1 MKQFDMTRFSR
12 VLKLDFFE
20 GRKAMM
26 WGALCMVLLYLFFF
40 WFAHNI
46 GIHDSRYD
54 YIQAPERRM
63 LMRVDAICE
72 AVGVFS
78 AIAMFIFFLISA
90 STLYRGEQKKQQR
103 IAWLMLPASN
113 LEKFLSRWIY
123 LLVFSLVGG
132 LLSFFVADLIHMAYL
147 TMTDYPVQSAADD
160 FFKFFPHTRTFP
172 SGEYTGDSPL
182 SVTSEYTA
190 LIAIHAFFLLGGVF
204 FKKFHFIATSAVL
217 VILFASSRS
226 STSLLPLPCLSSC
239 LPASSQQSICWGT
252 VTDQFH
258 LMKLRNNLSSGLSLI
273 PASSPS
279 SPGWPTGCSAAGR
292 L

>member
-1 MKQFDMTRFSR
+1 MKQFDMTRFGR

-46 GIHDSRYD
+46 GIHDSIYD
-54 YIQAPERRM
+54 YIQDPERRM

-123 LLVFSLVGG
+123 LLVFSVVGG
-132 LLSFFVADLIHMAYL
+132 LLTFFVADLIHMAYL

-172 SGEYTGDSPL
+172 SGEYTGDNPL
-182 SVTSEYTA
+182 SVTSQYTA
-190 LIAIHAFFLLGGVF
+190 LITIHAFFLLGGVF

-217 VILFASSRS
+217 VILFAGVVATVNMLGYRDGPV
-226 STSLLPLPCLSSC
+226 PLDE
-239 LPASSQQSICWGT
+239 AT
-252 VTDQFH
+252 KQFIFWIIA
-258 LMKLRNNLSSGLSLI
+258 NSGLTVLFTWL
-273 PASSPS
+273 AY
-279 SPGWPTGCSAAGR
+279 WLFCRWQVVTHKFANV
-292 L
+292 

>member
-1 MKQFDMTRFSR
+1 MKQFDMTRFGR

-46 GIHDSRYD
+46 AFHDEYYGVNEPYVNELR
-54 YIQAPERRM
+54 IP
-63 LMRVDAICE
+63 RVCE
-72 AVGVFS
+72 AVGAFG

-113 LEKFLSRWIY
+113 FEKFLSRWIY
-123 LLVFSLVGG
+123 LLVFSIVGG
-132 LLSFFVADLIHMAYL
+132 FLSFFVADLIHMAYL

-182 SVTSEYTA
+182 SVTSQYTA
-190 LIAIHAFFLLGGVF
+190 LITIHAFFLLGGVF

-217 VILFASSRS
+217 VILFAGVVATVNMLGYRDGPV
-226 STSLLPLPCLSSC
+226 PLDEATKQFIFWIIVNTGLIALFTWLAYWLFCRW
-239 LPASSQQSICWGT
+239 QV
-252 VTDQFH
+252 VTHKFA
-258 LMKLRNNLSSGLSLI
+258 NL
-273 PASSPS
+273 
-279 SPGWPTGCSAAGR
+279 
-292 L
+292 

>member
-1 MKQFDMTRFSR
+1 MKQFDMTRFGR

-54 YIQAPERRM
+54 YIQDPERRM

-103 IAWLMLPASN
+103 I
-113 LEKFLSRWIY
+113 
-123 LLVFSLVGG
+123 
-132 LLSFFVADLIHMAYL
+132 FFVADLIHMAYL

-160 FFKFFPHTRTFP
+160 FFKLFPHTRTFP
-172 SGEYTGDSPL
+172 SGEYTGDNPL
-182 SVTSEYTA
+182 SVTSQYTA
-190 LIAIHAFFLLGGVF
+190 LITIHAFFLLGGVF

-217 VILFASSRS
+217 VILFAGVVATVNMLGYRDGPV
-226 STSLLPLPCLSSC
+226 PLDEATKQFIFWIIVNTGLIALFTWLAYWLFCRW
-239 LPASSQQSICWGT
+239 QV
-252 VTDQFH
+252 VTHKFA
-258 LMKLRNNLSSGLSLI
+258 NL
-273 PASSPS
+273 
-279 SPGWPTGCSAAGR
+279 
-292 L
+292 

>member
-1 MKQFDMTRFSR
+1 MKQFDMTRFGR

-46 GIHDSRYD
+46 AFHDEYYGVNEPYVNELR
-54 YIQAPERRM
+54 IP
-63 LMRVDAICE
+63 RVCE
-72 AVGVFS
+72 AVGAFS

-147 TMTDYPVQSAADD
+147 TMTDYPVQTAADN
-160 FFKFFPHTRTFP
+160 FFKIFPHTRTFP
-172 SGEYTGDSPL
+172 SGEYTGDNPL
-182 SVTSEYTA
+182 SVTSQYTA
-190 LIAIHAFFLLGGVF
+190 LITIHAFFLLGGVF

-217 VILFASSRS
+217 VILFAGVVATVNMLGYRDGPV
-226 STSLLPLPCLSSC
+226 PLDEATKQFIFWIIVNTGLIALFTWLAYWLFCRW
-239 LPASSQQSICWGT
+239 QV
-252 VTDQFH
+252 VTHKFA
-258 LMKLRNNLSSGLSLI
+258 NL
-273 PASSPS
+273 
-279 SPGWPTGCSAAGR
+279 
-292 L
+292 

>member
-1 MKQFDMTRFSR
+1 MKQFDMTRFGR

-46 GIHDSRYD
+46 AFHDEYYGVNEPYVNELR
-54 YIQAPERRM
+54 IP
-63 LMRVDAICE
+63 RVCE
-72 AVGVFS
+72 AVGAFG

-113 LEKFLSRWIY
+113 MEKFLSRWIY

-160 FFKFFPHTRTFP
+160 FFKLFPHTRTFP
-172 SGEYTGDSPL
+172 SGEYTGDNPL
-182 SVTSEYTA
+182 SVTSQYTA
-190 LIAIHAFFLLGGVF
+190 LITIHAFFLLGGVF

-217 VILFASSRS
+217 VILFAGVVATVNMLGYRDGPV
-226 STSLLPLPCLSSC
+226 PLDEATKQFIFWIIVNTGLIALFTWLAYWLFCRW
-239 LPASSQQSICWGT
+239 QV
-252 VTDQFH
+252 VTHKFA
-258 LMKLRNNLSSGLSLI
+258 NL
-273 PASSPS
+273 
-279 SPGWPTGCSAAGR
+279 
-292 L
+292 

>member
-1 MKQFDMTRFSR
+1 MKQFDMTRFGR

-46 GIHDSRYD
+46 AFHDEYYGVNEPYVNELR
-54 YIQAPERRM
+54 IP
-63 LMRVDAICE
+63 RVCE
-72 AVGVFS
+72 AVGAFG

-113 LEKFLSRWIY
+113 LVKFLSRWIY

-160 FFKFFPHTRTFP
+160 FFKLFPHTRTFP
-172 SGEYTGDSPL
+172 SGEYTGDNPL
-182 SVTSEYTA
+182 SVTSQYTA
-190 LIAIHAFFLLGGVF
+190 LITIHAFFLLGGVF

-217 VILFASSRS
+217 VILFAGVVATVNMLGYRDGPV
-226 STSLLPLPCLSSC
+226 PLDEATKQFIFWIIVNTGLIALFTWLAYWLFCRW
-239 LPASSQQSICWGT
+239 QV
-252 VTDQFH
+252 VTHKFA
-258 LMKLRNNLSSGLSLI
+258 NL
-273 PASSPS
+273 
-279 SPGWPTGCSAAGR
+279 
-292 L
+292 

>member
-1 MKQFDMTRFSR
+1 MKQFDMTRFGR

-46 GIHDSRYD
+46 GYHSTRYD
-54 YIQAPERRM
+54 YIEDPQVR
-63 LMRVDAICE
+63 LQLHISTICE
-72 AVGVFS
+72 AVAAFS
-78 AIAMFIFFLISA
+78 AIAMVIFFLISA

-113 LEKFLSRWIY
+113 FEKFLSRWIY
-123 LLVFSLVGG
+123 LLVFSIVGG
-132 LLSFFVADLIHMAYL
+132 FLSFFVADLIHMAYL

-204 FKKFHFIATSAVL
+204 FKKFHFIATSAV
-217 VILFASSRS
+217 VAILFAVIVATANMLDYRD
-226 STSLLPLPCLSSC
+226 TP
-239 LPASSQQSICWGT
+239 
-252 VTDQFH
+252 VTTESAIA
-258 LMKLRNNLSSGLSLI
+258 LRLIINIIIRVGLIALFTWLAYWLFCRWQVVTHKFANI
-273 PASSPS
+273 
-279 SPGWPTGCSAAGR
+279 
-292 L
+292 

>member
-1 MKQFDMTRFSR
+1 MKQFDMTRFGR

-46 GIHDSRYD
+46 GYHITTYV
-54 YIQAPERRM
+54 YIDPEERLR
-63 LMRVDAICE
+63 LHISAICE
-72 AVGVFS
+72 GVGAFS

-160 FFKFFPHTRTFP
+160 FFKLFPHTRTFP
-172 SGEYTGDSPL
+172 SG
-182 SVTSEYTA
+182 
-190 LIAIHAFFLLGGVF
+190 
-204 FKKFHFIATSAVL
+204 
-217 VILFASSRS
+217 
-226 STSLLPLPCLSSC
+226 
-239 LPASSQQSICWGT
+239 
-252 VTDQFH
+252 
-258 LMKLRNNLSSGLSLI
+258 
-273 PASSPS
+273 
-279 SPGWPTGCSAAGR
+279 
-292 L
+292 